1 LRVRSRAAGEIRRL
15 VPILAAVLALL
26 PASAIVAQGSGPYK
40 VLLTKTIGGDGG
52 FDYVYADV
60 NARRLYVPRSG
71 ESGAVNV
78 LDLDTLATVGS
89 IPKTSAHGAVVDE
102 KTHHGFASS
111 KPVTMW
117 DSKSLGFIKTIDVQG
132 GPDGITADSFN
143 DRIYIMSHSAPNATV
158 IDAKDGSVV
167 GTIDLGGAPEES
179 ASDGNGHLYVNIE
192 DKANIAVVDTKTL
205 TVTAHYDLGG
215 KGGTC
220 AGLALDRKNGIL
232 FTACR
237 NPQTIVVLNAA
248 DGRILATFPIGSGN
262 DDAAFNP
269 RTMEAYSSQADG
281 TLAIVKEESPTT
293 FSLEQTVRTKA
304 GAKTLTLDPKTDR
317 VLLITADFTP
327 PPAAAPGERPGR
339 PQMVPGTFSILV
351 VGK

>member
-1 LRVRSRAAGEIRRL
+1 MRLRVPA
-15 VPILAAVLALL
+15 VVLAAVLALL
-26 PASAIVAQGSGPYK
+26 PASAIMAQSTGPYK
-40 VLLTKTIGGDGG
+40 VLMTKTVGGEGG
-52 FDYVYADV
+52 FDYLYADA

-71 ESGAVNV
+71 PSGTVSV
-78 LDLDTLATVGS
+78 FDLDTLAAVDT
-89 IPKTSAHGAVVDE
+89 IPKTNAHGVVVDE

-132 GPDGITADSFN
+132 GPDGISADSFSG
-143 DRIYIMSHSAPNATV
+143 RIFVMSHSAPNATV
-158 IDAKDGSVV
+158 INTADGSVA
-167 GTIDLGGAPEES
+167 GSIDLGGAPEES
-179 ASDGNGHLYVNIE
+179 ASDGNGRLYVNIE
-192 DKANIAVVDTKTL
+192 DKAEIAVVDTKTL
-205 TVTAHYDLGG
+205 TVTARYDLAG

-237 NPQTIVVLNAA
+237 NPQAMVVLNAA

-269 RTMEAYSSQADG
+269 ATMEAFSSQADG
-281 TLAIVKEESPTT
+281 TLAIVKEDSPTT

-304 GAKTLTLDPKTDR
+304 GAKTLTLDAKTGR
-317 VLLITADFTP
+317 VLLITADFTLP
-327 PPAAAPGERPGR
+327 AAAAPGDRPGR